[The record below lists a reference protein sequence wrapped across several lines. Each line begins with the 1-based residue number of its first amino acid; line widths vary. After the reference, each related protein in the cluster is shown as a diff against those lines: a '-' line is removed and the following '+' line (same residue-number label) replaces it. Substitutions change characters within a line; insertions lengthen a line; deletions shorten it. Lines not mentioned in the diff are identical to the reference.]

1 MRRPN
6 AFVARLAYA
15 CALACLCAMWCAAA
29 KCYWVYETNAE
40 TWGTPLVADGRVYLG
55 TQKAFFVFAAGKE
68 AKFVSRI
75 PLGAPSYCTPI
86 AANGVLYVA
95 SHRYL
100 WAVKQQKKP

>member
-1 MRRPN
+1 MP
-6 AFVARLAYA
+6 
-15 CALACLCAMWCAAA
+15 
-29 KCYWVYETNAE
+29 TNSCPAE
-40 TWGTPLVADGRVYLG
+40 TWGTPLAADGRVYLG

-100 WAVKQQKKP
+100 WAVQQQKKP